1 MDVCAIPPEY
11 SHSNLF
17 PGLCTL
23 PRMTHEDWALEQ
35 KTKKKT
41 AISRVISILEGG
53 RHPSYTVR
61 QREDREVNGVT
72 SYQLILPQNYRQ
84 VALEGLHDATGHMG
98 VDRTM
103 DLVRARFYWPH
114 MQAYVDNTVKKC
126 EQCVRQKA
134 RAERSAPLVNIQTS
148 RPLELVCMDYLSL
161 EPDGR
166 GTKNILITDHFTK
179 YAVVVPPDQKA
190 KTVAKA
196 LWNHFFIH
204 YGFPERLHSDQ
215 GQDFESTLIKELCS
229 LLGIEKTRTAPYHPH
244 GIPWRDLTEHSL
256 PCWAPCRKRTR

>member
-11 SHSNLF
+11 SHTDLL
-17 PGLCTL
+17 PGSRTL
-23 PRMTHEDWALEQ
+23 PRMSHQDWALEQ
-35 KTKKKT
+35 KEDT
-41 AISRVISILEGG
+41 AINRVISILKGG
-53 RHPSYTVR
+53 RCPSCRVR
-61 QREDREVNGVT
+61 QREDREVQLMLRLWDQFVLKDNVLYRERKVNGVT
-72 SYQLILPQNYRQ
+72 SHQLVLPQSYRQ

-103 DLVRARFYWPH
+103 DLVRTRFYWPH
-114 MQAYVDNTVKKC
+114 MQADVNNKVQKC

-166 GTKNILITDHFTK
+166 GTKNILVITDHFTK
-179 YAVVVPPDQKA
+179 YAVAVPTPDQRA

-215 GQDFESTLIKELCS
+215 GWDFEST
-229 LLGIEKTRTAPYHPH
+229 H
-244 GIPWRDLTEHSL
+244 
-256 PCWAPCRKRTR
+256 KRAL